1 MTESWNVAQSIVG
14 TSPGRP
20 ATDFYPTPPE
30 VTEALLRVEKFS
42 EWILEPACG
51 EGAISNVL
59 KLHGH
64 SVISSDLYSYAW
76 DYGQYGIDFLETA
89 GVAGVAR
96 DDFAIVTNPPFNL
109 VYEFI
114 EKAVSLRPQKVAF
127 LAKLS
132 LLEGQKRSRLL
143 ESTPLKNVWVF
154 RKRIQM
160 TRNGESPRGGGMI
173 AFAWFVWE
181 DGYAGRPM
189 IGWI

>member
-1 MTESWNVAQSIVG
+1 METWNKAQSIVG
-14 TSPGRP
+14 TSEGRP
-20 ATDFYPTPPE
+20 TNDFYPTPAK
-30 VTEALLRVEKFS
+30 VTEALLSVEKFP
-42 EWILEPACG
+42 EWVLEPACG
-51 EGAISNVL
+51 DGAISVVL
-59 KLHGH
+59 KLNGH

-76 DYGQYGIDFLETA
+76 DYGQYGIDFLEVK

-109 VYEFI
+109 VYDFI
-114 EKAVSLRPQKVAF
+114 EHAVSLKPKKIAF
-127 LAKLS
+127 LAKLA
-132 LLEGQKRSRLL
+132 LLEGQKRSKLL

-160 TRNGESPRGGGMI
+160 TRNGEPVRGGGMI

-181 DGYAGRPM
+181 LDYIGRPM